1 MQNQWGIRLTTA
13 ISRKTAALRRNNYF
27 FQRVPQQSSGP
38 LRHFFR
44 PAWLRPTPNTTP
56 ARATQLAL
64 SRIIKHERQR
74 RLLSYTNNVEV
85 ISSSSSNSSN
95 NKVADNVVNSK
106 PPAIPAATPPYTNL
120 LPLDW
125 VLSPLVRSVLPF
137 IGHTAYLMIVSGFL
151 MTDMLQ
157 LRVVLAAGY
166 SFLVVFHAHH
176 PRPLRIP
183 LGWSGM
189 FVLVNASAAALLLM
203 DRYAPGELTEADESL
218 YENSFKDALTKGQF
232 YQLLKLAE
240 RQTVPSGTIL
250 SEEGKP
256 CDKLYFIEHG
266 SAKLYHQGT
275 RTAVIEQGGFINDV
289 AFSRGLSI
297 GAYGT
302 ALTDDDTVS
311 LLIWDAPTL
320 KEYLKKRPDMD
331 RNMKYLLCDH
341 LVKSLLR
348 QRDGTRERA
357 ASAQQQQWR
366 WWWWTTTTAN
376 LPRHDD
382 DDED

>member
-1 MQNQWGIRLTTA
+1 MQRQRGIRVTTA
-13 ISRKTAALRRNNYF
+13 ISRMTAAVERNNYYH
-27 FQRVPQQSSGP
+27 QRMQQQSSSGP
-38 LRHFFR
+38 LIRHFFR
-44 PAWLRPTPNTTP
+44 PALWPRPPNTTP
-56 ARATQLAL
+56 ARATKLAP
-64 SRIIKHERQR
+64 SIIMKYGRQR
-74 RLLSYTNNVEV
+74 RLLSNANNVEV
-85 ISSSSSNSSN
+85 ISSSSSN
-95 NKVADNVVNSK
+95 KVTDNVVNSK
-106 PPAIPAATPPYTNL
+106 PLVSAMMPSPQPPYTNL

-137 IGHTAYLMIVSGFL
+137 VGHTAYLMIVSGFL

-203 DRYAPGELTEADESL
+203 DRYAPGEMTKADEAL

-240 RQTVPSGTIL
+240 RQTVPSGTVL

-275 RTAVIEQGGFINDV
+275 RTAVIEQGGFVNDV

-302 ALTDDDTVS
+302 ALTDDGDTVS
-311 LLIWDAPTL
+311 LLIWDAPML
-320 KEYLKKRPDMD
+320 KEYLRKRPEMD
-331 RNMKYLLCDH
+331 RNMKYLLSDH

-357 ASAQQQQWR
+357 ASSAQQQWR
-366 WWWWTTTTAN
+366 WWWWTTITASP
-376 LPRHDD
+376 PRHD
-382 DDED
+382 ED

>member
-1 MQNQWGIRLTTA
+1 MQRQWGIRVTTA
-13 ISRKTAALRRNNYF
+13 ISRKTAAVERNIYYH
-27 FQRVPQQSSGP
+27 QRMQQQSSGP

-44 PAWLRPTPNTTP
+44 PAWPRPPNTTP
-56 ARATQLAL
+56 ARAPKLAP
-64 SRIIKHERQR
+64 STIIKQDCQR
-74 RLLSYTNNVEV
+74 RLLSNANNVEV
-85 ISSSSSNSSN
+85 ISSSNSS

-106 PPAIPAATPPYTNL
+106 PLLSAIMPSPPPYTNL

-137 IGHTAYLMIVSGFL
+137 VGHTAYLMIVSGFL

-203 DRYAPGELTEADESL
+203 DRYAPGELTEADEAL

-232 YQLLKLAE
+232 YQLLKLAQ
-240 RQTVPSGTIL
+240 RQTVPSGTVL

-266 SAKLYHQGT
+266 SAKLFHQGT
-275 RTAVIEQGGFINDV
+275 RTAVIEQGGFVNDV

-302 ALTDDDTVS
+302 AVTDDGDTTVS

-320 KEYLKKRPDMD
+320 KEYLRKRPDMD
-331 RNMKYLLCDH
+331 RNMKYLLSDH

-357 ASAQQQQWR
+357 ASSAQQQWR
-366 WWWWTTTTAN
+366 WWWWTTITASP
-376 LPRHDD
+376 PRHD
-382 DDED
+382 ED

>member
-44 PAWLRPTPNTTP
+44 LAWLRPTPNTTP

-74 RLLSYTNNVEV
+74 QLLSYANNVEV

-166 SFLVVFHAHH
+166 SFLPIETVEEFGGDDESFM
-176 PRPLRIP
+176 L
-183 LGWSGM
+183 
-189 FVLVNASAAALLLM
+189 SAA
-203 DRYAPGELTEADESL
+203 PE
-218 YENSFKDALTKGQF
+218 
-232 YQLLKLAE
+232 
-240 RQTVPSGTIL
+240 
-250 SEEGKP
+250 
-256 CDKLYFIEHG
+256 
-266 SAKLYHQGT
+266 
-275 RTAVIEQGGFINDV
+275 
-289 AFSRGLSI
+289 
-297 GAYGT
+297 
-302 ALTDDDTVS
+302 
-311 LLIWDAPTL
+311 
-320 KEYLKKRPDMD
+320 
-331 RNMKYLLCDH
+331 
-341 LVKSLLR
+341 
-348 QRDGTRERA
+348 
-357 ASAQQQQWR
+357 QQQQPPQIPKP
-366 WWWWTTTTAN
+366 TSV
-376 LPRHDD
+376 LPLQRPSCVSN
-382 DDED
+382 

>member
-1 MQNQWGIRLTTA
+1 MQRQWGIRVATA
-13 ISRKTAALRRNNYF
+13 ISRKTAAVERNNFYH
-27 FQRVPQQSSGP
+27 QRLQQPSSGP

-44 PAWLRPTPNTTP
+44 PAWPRPPNTTP
-56 ARATQLAL
+56 ARATKLAP
-64 SRIIKHERQR
+64 SIIIKHDRQR
-74 RLLSYTNNVEV
+74 RLLSNANNVEV
-85 ISSSSSNSSN
+85 ISSS

-106 PPAIPAATPPYTNL
+106 KPLLSAIMPSQPPYTNL

-137 IGHTAYLMIVSGFL
+137 VGHTAYLMIVSGFL

-203 DRYAPGELTEADESL
+203 DRYAPGEMTAADEAL

-232 YQLLKLAE
+232 YQLLKLAQ
-240 RQTVPSGTIL
+240 RQTVPSGTVL

-266 SAKLYHQGT
+266 SAKLFHQGT
-275 RTAVIEQGGFINDV
+275 RTAVIEQGGFVNDV

-302 ALTDDDTVS
+302 AVTDGDTMVS

-320 KEYLKKRPDMD
+320 KEYLRKRPDMD

-357 ASAQQQQWR
+357 ASSAQQQWR
-366 WWWWTTTTAN
+366 WWWWTTTASPQ
-376 LPRHDD
+376 PRHD
-382 DDED
+382 ED